1 MRIIKSIVTTDAIL
15 TSSNILENEYPTW
28 VSAGSYTAATRRI
41 YQHKVYEAVLTHSG
55 KTTTPDLDVT
65 NWLYVGATNR
75 YAMFDNIIS
84 EQSSRVGGIQIQ
96 LTPSQVVDSIA
107 FLNVNAASIRVVMT
121 DPVVGIVYDYTQVL
135 SGYDAITD
143 LYSYFFATVGEK
155 KTTALFLDLPAYPT
169 AVIDIYIDSGTALA
183 ECGEVIYGQQ
193 KVIGRTNYGTSV
205 GIKSYSRKEVDE
217 YGNTVV
223 VKRRNSKFAEY
234 DVDIDNYMLSD
245 VQRFFSDIDS
255 VPAVFIGNP
264 DMEELVVF
272 GFYSDFKATI
282 SFPTV
287 SKCTLRVEGLV

>member
-55 KTTTPDLDVT
+55 RTTTPDLDVT
-65 NWLYVGATNR
+65 NWLYIGATNR

-143 LYSYFFATVGEK
+143 FYSYFFATVGEK

-169 AVIDIYIDSGTALA
+169 ATIDIYIDSGTALA

-245 VQRFFSDIDS
+245 VQRFFSEIDS

-272 GFYSDFKATI
+272 GFYSDFKSTI